1 MRVAVGSAQDGR
13 GWRALVAMLL
23 LVAACGSPSAPASR
37 PAASAPTTAPAAS
50 GGSGAA
56 PAAAKPAA
64 PTAES
69 APAAQPRAET
79 VKIGYLGT
87 NMSNA
92 GIFIATDKGYFQE
105 EGLTPDLY
113 PFDAGTR
120 MVPALATNEI
130 QVGAGSAGSGLFN
143 TVNRGI
149 RNKVVADKGSGPPG
163 AGWQAMIVRKDLY
176 DSGALRRLE
185 DLRGKTFGIF
195 TFEASMEVVLAH
207 HLGLVGMTLADLNVI
222 EVPAPDQAAAFAN
235 GTMDAAWAIEPTVAI
250 LTDRNLAVRL
260 FGSEERDPNAQTST
274 IMYSEQFANQR
285 DPAVRWMSAY
295 IKGLRDYNDAFVKGE
310 GREEVVRILENAKV
324 VTSRA
329 LLEKMGL
336 TGLNPNGYVNRQSLQ
351 DMHDFFVRKGSITQ
365 PVPLD
370 ALVDDNFV
378 TAALAKLGRYD
389 SPLYKDP
396 AWLR

>member
-1 MRVAVGSAQDGR
+1 
-13 GWRALVAMLL
+13 
-23 LVAACGSPSAPASR
+23 
-37 PAASAPTTAPAAS
+37 
-50 GGSGAA
+50 
-56 PAAAKPAA
+56 
-64 PTAES
+64 
-69 APAAQPRAET
+69 
-79 VKIGYLGT
+79 
-87 NMSNA
+87 
-92 GIFIATDKGYFQE
+92 
-105 EGLTPDLY
+105 
-113 PFDAGTR
+113 
-120 MVPALATNEI
+120 
-130 QVGAGSAGSGLFN
+130 
-143 TVNRGI
+143 
-149 RNKVVADKGSGPPG
+149 
-163 AGWQAMIVRKDLY
+163 
-176 DSGALRRLE
+176 
-185 DLRGKTFGIF
+185 
-195 TFEASMEVVLAH
+195 
-207 HLGLVGMTLADLNVI
+207 VI

-285 DPAVRWMSAY
+285 DPAVRWMTAY

-310 GREEVVRILENAKV
+310 GREEIVRILENAKV

-370 ALVDDNFV
+370 ALVDDSFV